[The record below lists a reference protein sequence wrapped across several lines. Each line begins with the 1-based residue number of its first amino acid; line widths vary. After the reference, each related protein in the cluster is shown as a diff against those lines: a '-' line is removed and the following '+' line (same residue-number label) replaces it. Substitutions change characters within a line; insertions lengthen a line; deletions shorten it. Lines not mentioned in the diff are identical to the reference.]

1 MGAAR
6 SNTRTP
12 EVAPVADAKP
22 AKPTTNDLD
31 EEVEVPS
38 ETALAAQKVV
48 AAYAEDADECVVLL
62 DMLGIGRPLKV

>member
-1 MGAAR
+1 
-6 SNTRTP
+6 
-12 EVAPVADAKP
+12 VAPVADAKP
-22 AKPTTNDLD
+22 AKPSTADLD
-31 EEVEVPS
+31 EEEVEVPS

>member
-1 MGAAR
+1 M
-6 SNTRTP
+6 
-12 EVAPVADAKP
+12 ADAKP
-22 AKPTTNDLD
+22 AKPSTADLDD

-48 AAYAEDADECVVLL
+48 AAYAEDVDECVVLL

>member
-1 MGAAR
+1 M
-6 SNTRTP
+6 
-12 EVAPVADAKP
+12 ADAKP
-22 AKPTTNDLD
+22 AKPSTADLD
-31 EEVEVPS
+31 EEEVEVPS